1 MTQQVITK
9 KMAQQA
15 AAAPGGAAVVQP
27 DPFQD
32 RLLKLIPAEVVT
44 VYTAVFQ
51 ILKTAKIEEW
61 VYWLVFALLLIANI
75 LYKKQ
80 AGVKDWRQLL
90 ISSVAYVL
98 WVLSIGGPI
107 PDFHIGKQ
115 DAVILSSILV
125 PIYTLFVPVI
135 YQ

>member
-9 KMAQQA
+9 KMLVQSVNIQ
-15 AAAPGGAAVVQP
+15 GGVPAVQP

-32 RLLKLIPAEVVT
+32 RLLKLLPAEVIA

-51 ILKTAKIEEW
+51 ILKTSNSEQWAFG
-61 VYWLVFALLLIANI
+61 LVFVLLLIANI
-75 LYKKQ
+75 LYKKK
-80 AGVKDWRQLL
+80 AGVTDWRQLL
-90 ISSVAYVL
+90 ICSIAYVL

-107 PDFHIGKQ
+107 PGFSKGQ
-115 DAVILSSILV
+115 DTVILSSVLI